1 MTATMNEKERALFE
15 EPNFVHLATLDED
28 GHPHVTPVWVDLE
41 GDMIVINTAEGRHKV
56 EHMRRDDRVGL
67 SVHQQSNPYNNV
79 SVRGRVTEI
88 TAEGAD
94 AHIDALAKKYMGE
107 DTYPFR
113 SPDEVRL
120 IVRIRPEDLTSLFMG

>member
-1 MTATMNEKERALFE
+1 
-15 EPNFVHLATLDED
+15 
-28 GHPHVTPVWVDLE
+28 
-41 GDMIVINTAEGRHKV
+41 MIVINTAEGRRKV

-94 AHIDALAKKYMGE
+94 AHIDVLAKKYLGE
-107 DTYPFR
+107 DAYPFR

-120 IVRIRPEDLTSLFMG
+120 IVRIRPEDVTSLFMG